1 MTAPPLVT
9 WFGDDF
15 TGAAAVAEVL
25 TFAGLPSVL
34 FLDVP
39 TPDHLAAFAG
49 VRGLGIAGTARAQS
63 PDWMDTHLPAIYR
76 FLADLPGGPAPLTH
90 YKICSTL
97 DSSPTI
103 GSIGHAI
110 DLARPIFPGDWVPV
124 LVAAPAIRRYQ
135 FHGNLF
141 AAGPGG
147 TYRLDRHP
155 VMSRHPATP
164 MDEADVAS
172 HLRRQTAAPTGTL
185 TLDDLASPET
195 ARAARDA
202 MVSAGARIVA
212 IDAIDDRTMA
222 EVGRLIWDGRARN
235 PFVVGSQGI
244 EYALVAHWR
253 AIGLVGDPHPF
264 PAATGDERRVE
275 AGRAPTRLPSP
286 VATGEG
292 QGEGA
297 GRAPVV
303 VVSGS
308 ASSVTADQIA
318 WAEANGFGAIPLNAA
333 GVVEG
338 LDTPRAIDAIDRAT
352 EWAIVLARAG
362 LHPIVHTARGPDDLA
377 IAHGVEAMAR
387 AGVDASTGNARIGA
401 ALGIVLD
408 RTLRATGVR
417 RAIISGGDTSGA
429 AARQLGIH
437 ALEAIAPTIP
447 GAALCRAHADDPAYA
462 GLQVALKGGQM
473 GSPDY
478 FGWIRDGGG
487 DAPRTPA

>member
-1 MTAPPLVT
+1 MTTDVTTPPLIT
-9 WFGDDF
+9 WYGDDF

-25 TFAGLPSVL
+25 TFGGVPSVL

-39 TPDHLAAFAG
+39 TPDRLAAFAG
-49 VRGLGIAGTARAQS
+49 VRGVGIAGTARAQP
-63 PDWMDTHLPAIYR
+63 PDWMEANLPAVYH
-76 FLADLPGGPAPLTH
+76 FLATLPGGPAPLTH

-97 DSSPTI
+97 DSSPTL
-103 GSIGHAI
+103 GSIGRAI
-110 DLARPIFPGDWVPV
+110 DLARPVFSGDWVPTI
-124 LVAAPAIRRYQ
+124 VAAPAVGRYQ
-135 FHGNLF
+135 FYGNLF

-164 MDEADVAS
+164 MDEADVAA
-172 HLRRQTAAPTGTL
+172 HLRRQTATPTGTL
-185 TLDDLASPET
+185 SIDDLASPAS

-202 MVSAGARIVA
+202 MVNAGIRIVA
-212 IDAIDDRTMA
+212 IDAIDDRTLTEA
-222 EVGRLIWDGRARN
+222 GRLIWEGRARN

-253 AIGLVGDPHPF
+253 AIGLIGDAAHP
-264 PAATGDERRVE
+264 
-275 AGRAPTRLPSP
+275 P
-286 VATGEG
+286 VASREG
-292 QGEGA
+292 QMAGA

-308 ASSVTADQIA
+308 ASAVTAAQIA
-318 WAEANGFGAIPLNAA
+318 WAEANGFGAIPFESAA
-333 GVVEG
+333 VVEG
-338 LDTPRAIDAIDRAT
+338 LDSPRARDAIDRAT
-352 EWAIVLARAG
+352 EWAIVLTRAG
-362 LHPIVHTARGPDDLA
+362 LHPIVHTARGPDDFA
-377 IAHGVEAMAR
+377 ITMGIEAMAR
-387 AGVDASTGNARIGA
+387 AGVDASTGNGRIGA
-401 ALGIVLD
+401 ALGTILD

-429 AARQLGIH
+429 AARLLGIH
-437 ALEAIAPTIP
+437 ALEALAPTIP
-447 GAALCRAHADDPAYA
+447 GAALCRAHADDPTYA

-487 DAPRTPA
+487 DAPR

>member
-1 MTAPPLVT
+1 MTAPGSAPLVA
-9 WFGDDF
+9 WYGDDF

-25 TFAGLPSVL
+25 TFAGVPSVL

-39 TPDHLAAFAG
+39 TPERLAAFAG
-49 VRGLGIAGTARAQS
+49 VQGLGIAGTARARS
-63 PDWMDTHLPAIYR
+63 PDWMDANLPAIYR

-90 YKICSTL
+90 YKVCSTL
-97 DSSPTI
+97 DSSPTA
-103 GSIGHAI
+103 GSIGRAI

-147 TYRLDRHP
+147 TFRLDRHP

-164 MDEADVAS
+164 MDEADVAA
-172 HLRRQTAAPTGTL
+172 HLRRQTATPTGTL
-185 TLDDLASPET
+185 TIEDLATGAT
-195 ARAARDA
+195 ACAGRDA
-202 MVSAGARIVA
+202 LLAAGTRVVA

-222 EVGRLIWDGRARN
+222 EAGRLIWEGRARN

-244 EYALVAHWR
+244 EYGLLAHWR
-253 AIGLVGDPHPF
+253 AAGL
-264 PAATGDERRVE
+264 ATD
-275 AGRAPTRLPSP
+275 ALPSP
-286 VATGEG
+286 VA
-292 QGEGA
+292 A
-297 GRAPVV
+297 GGRGGMARATAFPSVGLAPVV

-308 ASSVTADQIA
+308 ASSVTGTQIA
-318 WAEANGFGAIPLNAA
+318 WAEANGFGAIPFAA
-333 GVVEG
+333 AAVVEG
-338 LDTPRAIDAIDRAT
+338 LDTREAIDAIDRAT
-352 EWAIVLARAG
+352 DWAIMLARAG
-362 LHPIVHTARGPDDLA
+362 LHPIIHTARGPDDIA
-377 IAHGVEAMAR
+377 ITMGIEAMVR
-387 AGVDASTGNARIGA
+387 AGVDPATGNGRIGT
-401 ALGIVLD
+401 ALGIILD

-429 AARQLGIH
+429 ASRQLGIH
-437 ALEAIAPTIP
+437 ALEALAPTIP

-462 GLQVALKGGQM
+462 NLEVALKGGQM

-487 DAPRTPA
+487 DTPRGSG